1 MVVVVVLVLA
11 VLWLSWQ
18 CSGGGV
24 AVTVFGVGSGVVVE
38 WLWLFLTM
46 LWLSW
51 QWSGGGVA
59 VTIFGVGSGPAIL
72 NSKFLLFC
80 FDSG

>member
-1 MVVVVVLVLA
+1 MVVLAMGCVVAVLGVVLA
-11 VLWLSWQ
+11 
-18 CSGGGV
+18 
-24 AVTVFGVGSGVVVE
+24 
-38 WLWLFLTM
+38 M

-59 VTIFGVGSGPAIL
+59 VTVFGVGNGPAIL